1 MPGFL
6 SGIVYQVL
14 VEASVK
20 KRKSLFGLIMFLLLA
35 VGFTTLGIKQYKIYR
50 IKQEQ
55 AATQARIDDLKKE
68 EAALKAE
75 RKKLDDPK
83 HIEKL
88 AREEFN
94 MVGKNEVPLF
104 IVDKDKKENASKADK
119 K

>member
-1 MPGFL
+1 MIL
-6 SGIVYQVL
+6 
-14 VEASVK
+14 
-20 KRKSLFGLIMFLLLA
+20 LIA
-35 VGFTTLGIKQYKIYR
+35 VGVVTFAVRGYKIYK

-55 AATQARIDDLKKE
+55 AATQTRIEDLKKE

-104 IVDKDKKENASKADK
+104 IVDKDKK
-119 K
+119 

>member
-1 MPGFL
+1 MLLFIAIGF
-6 SGIVYQVL
+6 V
-14 VEASVK
+14 
-20 KRKSLFGLIMFLLLA
+20 
-35 VGFTTLGIKQYKIYR
+35 TLGTREYKIYK

-55 AATQARIDDLKKE
+55 AVTQARIETLKKE

-75 RKKLDDPK
+75 RKKLDDPR

-104 IVDKDKKENASKADK
+104 IVDKNKKK
-119 K
+119 

>member
-1 MPGFL
+1 MFL
-6 SGIVYQVL
+6 L
-14 VEASVK
+14 VG
-20 KRKSLFGLIMFLLLA
+20 FGLITIG
-35 VGFTTLGIKQYKIYR
+35 VKEYKIYK

-55 AATQARIDDLKKE
+55 AATQARIEALKKE

-104 IVDKDKKENASKADK
+104 IVDKNKKDDKPKADK

>member
-1 MPGFL
+1 
-6 SGIVYQVL
+6 
-14 VEASVK
+14 
-20 KRKSLFGLIMFLLLA
+20 MFLLIS
-35 VGFTTLGIKQYKIYR
+35 VGFVTIGLREYKIYK

-55 AATQARIDDLKKE
+55 AATQARIEALKKE

-104 IVDKDKKENASKADK
+104 IVDKNKKENK
-119 K
+119 

>member
-1 MPGFL
+1 
-6 SGIVYQVL
+6 
-14 VEASVK
+14 
-20 KRKSLFGLIMFLLLA
+20 MFLFIA
-35 VGFTTLGIKQYKIYR
+35 VGFVTLGVREYKIYK

-55 AATQARIDDLKKE
+55 AVTQARIDKLKKE

-104 IVDKDKKENASKADK
+104 IVEKDKKK
-119 K
+119 

>member
-1 MPGFL
+1 M
-6 SGIVYQVL
+6 
-14 VEASVK
+14 K
-20 KRKSLFGLIMFLLLA
+20 KRKSLFGLIMFLLLS
-35 VGFTTLGIKQYKIYR
+35 VGFVTLAIKEYKIYK

-55 AATQARIDDLKKE
+55 AITQARIDALKKE

-75 RKKLDDPK
+75 REKLDDPK

-94 MVGKNEVPLF
+94 MVGKNEIPLF
-104 IVDKDKKENASKADK
+104 IVDKNKKEEVKADK

>member
-1 MPGFL
+1 MKRRKNSFFKWVMLFL
-6 SGIVYQVL
+6 IGVGL
-14 VEASVK
+14 V
-20 KRKSLFGLIMFLLLA
+20 
-35 VGFTTLGIKQYKIYR
+35 TLGVKEYKINK
-50 IKQEQ
+50 IKEEQ
-55 AATQARIDDLKKE
+55 AATQARIEALKKE
-68 EAALKAE
+68 EAALKEE

-104 IVDKDKKENASKADK
+104 IVDKDKEKNEAEK